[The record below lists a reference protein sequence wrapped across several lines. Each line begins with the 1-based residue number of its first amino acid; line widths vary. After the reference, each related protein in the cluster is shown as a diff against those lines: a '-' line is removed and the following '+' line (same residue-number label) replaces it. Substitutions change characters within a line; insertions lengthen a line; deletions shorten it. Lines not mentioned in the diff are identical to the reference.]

1 MKRFYEDVAVVAEE
15 DGFSL
20 RLDGKPLR
28 TPAKA
33 PLVLPSRVL
42 AEAIAAEWRGQGVTV
57 ELTDLPLT
65 RLASTGIDLVARRRG
80 EIAAEVARYAGT
92 DLVCYRAEHPPELAR
107 RQHATWQPLVDWAM
121 LRYDAQLEVTAGIV
135 PVTQSPATL
144 RAFAL
149 AVESYGNLELAA
161 LHLAT
166 STAGSLVVA
175 LALLEGRFD
184 VESAFAA
191 AQLDESFEIEQWGE
205 DAEQTERRAALK
217 DDLALARQF
226 IDLLR
231 DRAANPVVRPSTS
244 SG

>member
-1 MKRFYEDVAVVAEE
+1 MKRFYEDVAVVAEA
-15 DGFSL
+15 GGLGL

-33 PLVLPSRVL
+33 PLLLPSRAL

-57 ELTDLPLT
+57 KLTELPLT
-65 RLASTGIDLVARRRG
+65 RLASTGLDLVAARRG

-92 DLVCYRAEHPPELAR
+92 DLVCYRVEHPPELAR
-107 RQHATWQPLVDWAM
+107 RQHATWQPLIDWAT
-121 LRYDAQLEVTAGIV
+121 LRYDAPLEVTVGIL
-135 PVTQSPATL
+135 PITQSPATL

-149 AVESYGNLELAA
+149 AVESYGHLELAA

-166 STAGSLVVA
+166 SAAGSLVVA
-175 LALLEGRFD
+175 LALIEGRLD

-205 DAEQTERRAALK
+205 DAEQAERRAALK
-217 DDLALARQF
+217 DDMALAHRF
-226 IDLLR
+226 ISLLR
-231 DRAANPVVRPSTS
+231 VANPLVRPSTS

>member
-1 MKRFYEDVAVVAEE
+1 MKRFYEDAAVVAEE
-15 DGFSL
+15 GGFAV
-20 RLDGKPLR
+20 RLDRRPLR

-33 PLVLPSRVL
+33 ALVLPSRAL

-57 ELTDLPLT
+57 KLTELPLT
-65 RLASTGIDLVARRRG
+65 RLASTAIDLVSARRG

-107 RQHATWQPLVDWAM
+107 RQHAIWQPLIDWAT
-121 LRYDAQLEVTAGIV
+121 LRYDAPLEVTAGIV
-135 PVTQSPATL
+135 PMTQSPATL

-149 AVESYGNLELAA
+149 AVESYDNLELAA

-166 STAGSLVVA
+166 AAAGSLVVA
-175 LALLEGRFD
+175 LALLEGRLD

-217 DDLALARQF
+217 DDMALAHRF
-226 IDLLR
+226 ITLLR
-231 DRAANPVVRPSTS
+231 
-244 SG
+244 

>member
-1 MKRFYEDVAVVAEE
+1 MKRFYDDVAVVAEE
-15 DGFSL
+15 HGFGL

-33 PLVLPSRVL
+33 PLVLPSRAL
-42 AEAIAAEWRGQGVTV
+42 AEAIAAEWRGQGDTV
-57 ELTDLPLT
+57 SLTDLPLT
-65 RLASTGIDLVARRRG
+65 RLASTGIDLVARRRH
-80 EIAAEVARYAGT
+80 EIAEEVARYAGT

-107 RQHATWQPLVDWAM
+107 RQQATWQPLLDWAT

-135 PVTQSPATL
+135 PVTQSPPTL

-149 AVESYGNLELAA
+149 AVESYGDLELAA
-161 LHLAT
+161 LRLAT
-166 STAGSLVVA
+166 SAAGSLVVA
-175 LALLEGRFD
+175 LALLEGRLD

-217 DDLALARQF
+217 DDLALAHRF
-226 IDLLR
+226 IELLR
-231 DRAANPVVRPSTS
+231 P
-244 SG
+244 

>member
-1 MKRFYEDVAVVAEE
+1 MKRFYENVAIAAEG
-15 DGFSL
+15 DGFGVL
-20 RLDGKPLR
+20 LDGRPLR

-33 PLVLPSRVL
+33 PLVFPSRAL

-57 ELTDLPLT
+57 KLAELPLT
-65 RLASTGIDLVARRRG
+65 RLASTGIDLVSTRRG
-80 EIAAEVARYAGT
+80 EIAAEVARFAGT

-107 RQHATWQPLVDWAM
+107 RQHATWQPLIDWAT

-149 AVESYGNLELAA
+149 AVESYGDLELAA

-166 STAGSLVVA
+166 SAAGSLVVA
-175 LALLEGRFD
+175 LALIEDRLD

-205 DAEQTERRAALK
+205 DTEQTQRRAALK
-217 DDLALARQF
+217 DDIALARRF

-231 DRAANPVVRPSTS
+231 Q
-244 SG
+244 

>member
-1 MKRFYEDVAVVAEE
+1 MKRFYENVTVLAEG
-15 DGFSL
+15 DGFGV

-33 PLVLPSRVL
+33 ALVLPSRAL
-42 AEAIAAEWRGQGVTV
+42 ADAIAAEWRGQGVTV
-57 ELTDLPLT
+57 KLSELPLT
-65 RLASTGIDLVARRRG
+65 RLASTGLDLVAARRG
-80 EIAAEVARYAGT
+80 EIATEVARYAGT
-92 DLVCYRAEHPPELAR
+92 DLVCYRADYPPELAR
-107 RQHATWQPLVDWAM
+107 RQQTAWQPLVDWAT
-121 LRYDAQLEVTAGIV
+121 LRYDARLEVTAGIV

-144 RAFAL
+144 RAFAS

-166 STAGSLVVA
+166 SAAGSLVVA
-175 LALLEGRFD
+175 LALVEGHFD

-217 DDLALARQF
+217 DDMALAHRF
-226 IDLLR
+226 ITLLR
-231 DRAANPVVRPSTS
+231 DADPPVRPSAS